1 VFILVLFK
9 FSIYILEI
17 LDEVLTTVKM
27 LIFFCVIKP
36 STFVGRIPM
45 FRRKMVDLSS
55 AQNSIIET
63 SFFAMPQSNTFQ
75 ISYDFPQ

>member
-1 VFILVLFK
+1 VFILFK

-36 STFVGRIPM
+36 STLAGWIPM
-45 FRRKMVDLSS
+45 FRRKVVDLSS
-55 AQNSIIET
+55 AQNSITET
-63 SFFAMPQSNTFQ
+63 SFLECNASVKH
-75 ISYDFPQ
+75 ISDFL